1 MTIIGQTQ
9 TFLGDGDQHVS
20 ADRDPD
26 SLLDC
31 ILAGVQ
37 KRLDTQIQ
45 LDPCEAQLGLPT
57 LSAQTCN
64 QSGFE
69 HEMVDREHDALSGLV
84 LDYGATQRRWIV
96 FAEVKSRQ
104 HTDLIAY
111 DIGVESVDGPGV
123 AALELGVGL
132 GPSDEIGADLMDQE
146 QPPEIEIAQAQQIAG
161 AGLDLQII
169 QGVDLVC
176 FAVADM
182 DERRNR
188 AAQVQQGVQLDCRLV
203 LTKRGPRIPI
213 CT

>member
-104 HTDLIAY
+104 HANLIAH
-111 DIGVESVDGPGV
+111 DMGVDSIDRPGIPT
-123 AALELGVGL
+123 LGSGDEKSGGL
-132 GPSDEIGADLMDQE
+132 INQE
-146 QPPEIEIAQAQQIAG
+146 QPPRIEI
-161 AGLDLQII
+161 
-169 QGVDLVC
+169 
-176 FAVADM
+176 
-182 DERRNR
+182 
-188 AAQVQQGVQLDCRLV
+188 RL
-203 LTKRGPRIPI
+203 KS
-213 CT
+213 

>member
-96 FAEVKSRQ
+96 FAEVKIVW
-104 HTDLIAY
+104 TDKDDVWYKFGPIS
-111 DIGVESVDGPGV
+111 SVQKLWRKTG
-123 AALELGVGL
+123 ALD
-132 GPSDEIGADLMDQE
+132 DEAPKKAFTD
-146 QPPEIEIAQAQQIAG
+146 A
-161 AGLDLQII
+161 
-169 QGVDLVC
+169 
-176 FAVADM
+176 
-182 DERRNR
+182 
-188 AAQVQQGVQLDCRLV
+188 
-203 LTKRGPRIPI
+203 LTKAFSHLGLSADVFLGLFDNSKYIEKVKQDLGISNVAKIREVKPNKVGS
-213 CT
+213 